1 MPSDGAALPA
11 SLLVFRYRP
20 ADGAL
25 VPLVGE
31 GPPPLPLEELRQRAE
46 DALAR
51 QTFVCHAP
59 TVPSGEEA
67 DELCLV
73 PLGDH
78 CEILAIHT
86 RGHRRHHGDH
96 RRSLVDILNDL
107 AAAVARGRLRLLDEA
122 ECAAARSAGREALRF
137 LIDGTPA
144 LQSARQAVE
153 LLLADAGLPDL
164 HRQRTI
170 LCISEA
176 VTNMLVHG
184 GGGEMTV
191 RRLPDRVRVVVADAG
206 PGLNFLNWL
215 EPPSP
220 HGQVSMGYGY
230 RIMLEHLDAVGLHT
244 GPGGTTVILD
254 RLVPAPAPQPHAT
267 QETPC

>member
-1 MPSDGAALPA
+1 MPTDAAAPA
-11 SLLVFRYRP
+11 SLLAFRYRP
-20 ADGAL
+20 ADGSL
-25 VPLVGE
+25 GRLVGD
-31 GPPPLPLEELRQRAE
+31 GPLPLPADELRQRADE
-46 DALAR
+46 ALAR
-51 QTFVCHAP
+51 RAFVCHAHTTP
-59 TVPSGEEA
+59 GEGEA

-78 CEILAIHT
+78 CDILAIRT
-86 RGHRRHHGDH
+86 RGWQRHHGDH

-122 ECAAARSAGREALRF
+122 ECARERTAGREALRF
-137 LIDGTPA
+137 VIDDTPG
-144 LQSARQAVE
+144 LQNARQAVE
-153 LLLADAGLPDL
+153 LLLADAGLPDI

-184 GGGEMTV
+184 GGRGEMTV

-220 HGQVSMGYGY
+220 QGQVSMGYGY
-230 RIMLEHLDAVGLHT
+230 RIMLDHLDAVGLHT
-244 GPGGTTVILD
+244 SPAGTTLILD
-254 RLVPAPAPQPHAT
+254 RLVPAAASQPDPT